1 MKIFTQI
8 GIFVK
13 EKTKLTLFLLSE
25 SLQNALIMFVH
36 SEKVRSVRLND
47 KRSPRERAE
56 ARRARS
62 IAHAWKN
69 HSSSTDCSAE
79 RVNET
84 WVIEDRQ
91 YMSTFDFSDD
101 CVAEGVMD
109 LSGMEDKELVPTNVV
124 WVYPSDEAGSSAE
137 DDFDAVRADLSDETT
152 ESEAFD
158 TMDSPDR
165 GGDPDKEPRDSEPP
179 KNSPKKNRNNTK
191 SPTKPFGKNA
201 LTPQSTYMHRSPE
214 ESTLSTADDELHEYI
229 ETLKKGSLEIQDCIR
244 AEDSIRQDTEERLQ
258 KNIDSTQTGISSLD
272 RLADGAKGHTG
283 VGILANFQCTPIGIV
298 CLPLQLLSGA
308 FRAVLTALFYPLIF
322 LATLFVILYM
332 PKR

>member
-1 MKIFTQI
+1 
-8 GIFVK
+8 
-13 EKTKLTLFLLSE
+13 
-25 SLQNALIMFVH
+25 MFVQ
-36 SEKVRSVRLND
+36 SEKANTVRLND

-62 IAHAWKN
+62 LAHAWKN
-69 HSSSTDCSAE
+69 HSRSTDCSAK
-79 RVNET
+79 RANGA

-91 YMSTFDFSDD
+91 FMSTIDFSDD
-101 CVAEGVMD
+101 SVAEGVMD

-124 WVYPSDEAGSSAE
+124 WVYPSDEAGSNIE

-165 GGDPDKEPRDSEPP
+165 SGDPDKELRDREPQ
-179 KNSPKKNRNNTK
+179 KNSPKKSKNSK
-191 SPTKPFGKNA
+191 SPTKAFTKNA
-201 LTPQSTYMHRSPE
+201 LTPQSTPVDFMHRSPE
-214 ESTLSTADDELHEYI
+214 ESKLSTADDELQEYI

-244 AEDSIRQDTEERLQ
+244 AEDSVRQDTEERLQ

-272 RLADGAKGHTG
+272 RLADSAKGRTG
-283 VGILANFQCTPIGIV
+283 AGILENFQCTPIGIV